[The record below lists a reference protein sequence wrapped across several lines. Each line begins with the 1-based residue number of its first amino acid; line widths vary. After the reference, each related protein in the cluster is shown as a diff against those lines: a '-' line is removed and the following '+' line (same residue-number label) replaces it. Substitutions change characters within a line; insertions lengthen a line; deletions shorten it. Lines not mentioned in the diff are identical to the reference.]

1 MAYSLKDIL
10 KDTQIKGTSVN
21 IHEIKN
27 KIANAK
33 AIDAKAIG
41 TKSIGSKLIGVKAI
55 GAKEIENQKIKAIE
69 HKKAIAKEI
78 EHKKAIAKEKAKV
91 LENEKAITKAKAIE
105 DAKAKAKAKAIED
118 AKAFAK
124 AIEDAKAFAKAIEH
138 AKEIDKN
145 INIWQPYTQQPYTQ
159 QPYTQQP
166 YTQQPL
172 LSNVPK
178 KIFIIPYRN
187 RKNQKQEFLKHMKE
201 VILVDE
207 PEGSYEIYFAHQ
219 YDSRPFNR
227 GAMKNIGFLAIKE
240 KYPLHYKQITFIF
253 NDVDTYPSIK
263 GMIGYD
269 TVQGVV
275 KHYYGYKFALGG
287 IFSIKGIDFERIL
300 GFPNFWG
307 WGLEDNVIQDRA
319 LASGLTIDRSE
330 FYNMQ
335 DPRIIRAFDG
345 FERVISKRDSVVYK
359 RETPDNITSLKNVKW
374 VFNNEYINITHFE
387 SGMDPDNQDYSTYD
401 IRSGNKLLIP
411 NGYDRRSWK
420 FNGISKKHF

>member
-21 IHEIKN
+21 INEIEN

-41 TKSIGSKLIGVKAI
+41 AKSIGSKLIGVKAI
-55 GAKEIENQKIKAIE
+55 GAKEIENQKVKAIE
-69 HKKAIAKEI
+69 HTKEI
-78 EHKKAIAKEKAKV
+78 EHKKTIAKEKAKV
-91 LENEKAITKAKAIE
+91 LENEKEIAKAKAIE
-105 DAKAKAKAKAIED
+105 DAKAKAIED
-118 AKAFAK
+118 S
-124 AIEDAKAFAKAIEH
+124 KAFAKAIEH

-145 INIWQPYTQQPYTQ
+145 INIWQPYTQH
-159 QPYTQQP
+159 P

-178 KIFIIPYRN
+178 KIFIVPYRN
-187 RKNQKQEFLKHMKE
+187 RKNQKKEFLRHMKE

-269 TVQGVV
+269 TIQGVV

-319 LASGLTIDRSE
+319 LASKLTIDRSE
-330 FYNMQ
+330 FYNMR
-335 DPRIIRAFDG
+335 DPLIIRAFDG

-374 VFNNEYINITHFE
+374 VIDNEYINITHFE
-387 SGMDPDNQDYSTYD
+387 SGMDPNNQEYSTYD

-411 NGYDRRSWK
+411 SGYDRRSWTLNSTFRK
-420 FNGISKKHF
+420 STAK

>member
-21 IHEIKN
+21 IHEIEN

-41 TKSIGSKLIGVKAI
+41 AKAIGSKLIGVKAI

-69 HKKAIAKEI
+69 HERAIAKEI
-78 EHKKAIAKEKAKV
+78 EHKKAIAKENAK
-91 LENEKAITKAKAIE
+91 EIEHKKAIAKEKAIE
-105 DAKAKAKAKAIED
+105 DAK
-118 AKAFAK
+118 AK

-145 INIWQPYTQQPYTQ
+145 INIWHPYTQQPYTQQPYTQQPYTQ

-178 KIFIIPYRN
+178 KIFIVPYRN
-187 RKNQKQEFLKHMKE
+187 RKNQKKEFLRHMKE

-227 GAMKNIGFLAIKE
+227 GAMKNIGFLAIKK

-335 DPRIIRAFDG
+335 DPRITRAFDG

-420 FNGISKKHF
+420 FNGIPRSVEK

>member
-10 KDTQIKGTSVN
+10 NDTQIKGTSVN
-21 IHEIKN
+21 IHEIEN

-33 AIDAKAIG
+33 AIDAKAISA
-41 TKSIGSKLIGVKAI
+41 KSIGSKLIGVKAI

-69 HKKAIAKEI
+69 HERAIAKEI

-91 LENEKAITKAKAIE
+91 LENEKAIAKAKAIE
-105 DAKAKAKAKAIED
+105 DAKAKAIED
-118 AKAFAK
+118 AKAF
-124 AIEDAKAFAKAIEH
+124 EKAIEH

-145 INIWQPYTQQPYTQ
+145 INIWH
-159 QPYTQQP
+159 P

-178 KIFIIPYRN
+178 KIFIVPYRN
-187 RKNQKQEFLKHMKE
+187 RKNQKKEFLRHMKE

-227 GAMKNIGFLAIKE
+227 GAMKNIGFLAIKK

-335 DPRIIRAFDG
+335 DPRITRAFDG

-374 VFNNEYINITHFE
+374 VINNEYINITHFE

-420 FNGISKKHF
+420 FNGIPRSVEK

>member
-21 IHEIKN
+21 IHEIEN

-41 TKSIGSKLIGVKAI
+41 AKAIGSKLIGVKAI

-69 HKKAIAKEI
+69 HERAIAKEI
-78 EHKKAIAKEKAKV
+78 EHKKAIAKENAKV
-91 LENEKAITKAKAIE
+91 LENEKAIAKEKAIE
-105 DAKAKAKAKAIED
+105 DAKT
-118 AKAFAK
+118 K

-166 YTQQPL
+166 L

-178 KIFIIPYRN
+178 KIFIVPYRN
-187 RKNQKQEFLKHMKE
+187 RKNQKKEFLRHMKE

-227 GAMKNIGFLAIKE
+227 GAMKNIGFLAIKK

-335 DPRIIRAFDG
+335 DPRITRAFDG

-420 FNGISKKHF
+420 FNGIPRSVEK